1 MGSSGGEP
9 IAAPSAPP
17 GPRDLVRDDR
27 NVIVEECIVEEVVL
41 DVDPELAFDR
51 SAFERLDGTA
61 DAKALSL
68 LEAPVETSVIDHE
81 QLSVRDLP
89 HSVIDRIRDLAFDH
103 DLLTEE
109 SLRVAHHL
117 RCRRIAGIA
126 AAAAAPGS
134 EEKDEDDRRPQSW
147 RRFDVTGLRRFD
159 RSRGPR
165 KCLQLGRS
173 VPGSNR

>member
-9 IAAPSAPP
+9 IAAPSARP

-89 HSVIDRIRDLAFDH
+89 HSVIDRIRDLAF
-103 DLLTEE
+103 
-109 SLRVAHHL
+109 
-117 RCRRIAGIA
+117 G
-126 AAAAAPGS
+126 
-134 EEKDEDDRRPQSW
+134 Q
-147 RRFDVTGLRRFD
+147 
-159 RSRGPR
+159 
-165 KCLQLGRS
+165 GR
-173 VPGSNR
+173 